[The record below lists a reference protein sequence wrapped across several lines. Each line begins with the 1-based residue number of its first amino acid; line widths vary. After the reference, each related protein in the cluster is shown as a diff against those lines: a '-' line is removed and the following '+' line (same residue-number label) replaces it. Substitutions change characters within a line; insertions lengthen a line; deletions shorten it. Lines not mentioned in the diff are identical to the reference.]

1 MQNEARGVIDHMAFS
16 LSNLE
21 SVVDAL
27 NHHEI
32 EFELRWLEDLQIW
45 RLFCHDRRWRKGETR
60 FFSK

>member
-27 NHHEI
+27 SHHEI
-32 EFELRWLEDLQIW
+32 EFELRRHANLAAFLP
-45 RLFCHDRRWRKGETR
+45 
-60 FFSK
+60 

>member
-1 MQNEARGVIDHMAFS
+1 MAGRPMQNEARGVIDHMAFC

-45 RLFCHDRRWRKGETR
+45 RLFCHDRR
-60 FFSK
+60 